1 MRISKKEIIKA
12 IYIKLASDTL
22 EFITIATKQELEA
35 KTNAVKAN
43 CPNNPVII
51 KTFMSI
57 EDPIDR
63 FYKFKCEVIGQDFI
77 AELIPCSKFNETV
90 TVRHIKDTNQ
100 LVITINAISEDY
112 ALQKAHDIYK
122 LMYKHKYVSHA

>member
-22 EFITIATKQELEA
+22 EFITISSKQELQA
-35 KTNAVKAN
+35 KTDAVKAAH
-43 CPNNPVII
+43 PNNPVVV

-57 EDPIDR
+57 EDPTDR

-77 AELIPCSKFNETV
+77 AELIPNIVFILA
-90 TVRHIKDTNQ
+90 VRLSLSLSIIVNVF
-100 LVITINAISEDY
+100 L
-112 ALQKAHDIYK
+112 
-122 LMYKHKYVSHA
+122 